1 MMDTRTRIIEA
12 IRGMREADES
22 ISIHAVA
29 ARCGVSH
36 SLIYNR
42 YPDLKEKIKELKTTQ
57 KQQRKAEDDQALI
70 ARLMSEKNA
79 LHAKVKRGK
88 EAMTKDSFKEL
99 LTHVQEVYSMYDG
112 LLQERNRLAGKLASG
127 E

>member
-1 MMDTRTRIIEA
+1 MTDTRTRIVEA
-12 IRGMREADES
+12 MRGMREAGER

-42 YPDLKEKIKELKTTQ
+42 YPDLKEKIKEIKTTQ

-70 ARLMSEKNA
+70 ATLTSEKNA

-88 EAMTKDSFKEL
+88 EAVAKESFKAL

-112 LLQERNRLAGKLASG
+112 LLEERNRLAGKLAS
-127 E
+127 EK

>member
-1 MMDTRTRIIEA
+1 MTDTRTRIIEA
-12 IRGMREADES
+12 IRGMRETGES
-22 ISIHAVA
+22 ITIHAVA

-70 ARLMSEKNA
+70 ARLTSEKNA

-88 EAMTKDSFKEL
+88 EAMTKDSFKAL

-112 LLQERNRLAGKLASG
+112 LLEERNRLAGKLASG
-127 E
+127 K